1 MAGDG
6 LGLAGGAGFEGAPQG
21 GAVAD
26 GEDGIEPGAEF
37 ADLAAPRGGGEDV
50 GEEGGEFGIGEE
62 VGLGH
67 PRMI

>member
-37 ADLAAPRGGGEDV
+37 ADLAAAGGGGEDV
-50 GEEGGEFGIGEE
+50 GEEGGEFGVGEE
-62 VGLGH
+62 MGQGH
-67 PRMI
+67 CRIV